1 MKLSRPAALCSI
13 VVFLLLTAV
22 AAEQSAPRPSRII
35 SVIPAVTEILFA
47 IGAGQQVVAV
57 SSFDHYPAA
66 VETLPR
72 VGALIDPD
80 LEKILSLKPDLVVT
94 YGSQVDLQQQLGRAK
109 VPTFVYSHAGL
120 PDVTQTMRQL
130 GARVGRSEEAE
141 KAALDVEAALAEI
154 RRRTA
159 GRPRPRV
166 LLVFSRETGALR
178 GIYASGGVGF
188 LHDMLDAAG
197 GTNVFAD
204 VQRQSVQATTELIL
218 SRKPEVILELRG
230 TPASEQESR
239 AEIAAWKVLGSV
251 PAVRSN
257 RVYFIADERTL
268 VPGPR
273 VAEGTRLLAATLH
286 PDAFR

>member
-1 MKLSRPAALCSI
+1 
-13 VVFLLLTAV
+13 
-22 AAEQSAPRPSRII
+22 
-35 SVIPAVTEILFA
+35 
-47 IGAGQQVVAV
+47 
-57 SSFDHYPAA
+57 
-66 VETLPR
+66 
-72 VGALIDPD
+72 LIDPD

-130 GARVGRSEEAE
+130 GARVGRAEEAE
-141 KAALDVEAALAEI
+141 KAALDVETALAEI